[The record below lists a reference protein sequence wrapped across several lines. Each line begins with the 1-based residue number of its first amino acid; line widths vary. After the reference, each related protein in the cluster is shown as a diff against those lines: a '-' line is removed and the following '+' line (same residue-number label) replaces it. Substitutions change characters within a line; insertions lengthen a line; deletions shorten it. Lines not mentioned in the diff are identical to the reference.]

1 MSEVLSTLQIRS
13 VIMIKAITYT
23 STYVVVIERMDIY
36 MYIEICL
43 RSQKMVK
50 LLAIQTHSYYKDN
63 G

>member
-13 VIMIKAITYT
+13 VIMIKAFTYT

-36 MYIEICL
+36 MYKEICL
-43 RSQKMVK
+43 RSQNMVK
-50 LLAIQTHSYYKDN
+50 LLAIQTYSLYKDN